1 MLSLPPHISVTSFYV
16 IYNILELSSDFQCKF
31 VIPLEAYI
39 KAKQYGYNMHA
50 LPRNKFKIHNKKT
63 KITCFSGFF

>member
-50 LPRNKFKIHNKKT
+50 LPRNKFKIHNKKNQDYV
-63 KITCFSGFF
+63 FFWVF